1 MTDVCVANDMAEP
14 SLLPPGSGLQGLREE
29 IMVGTRRAQA
39 GLHRRGRIGS
49 SLFAIARHPD
59 RARQCDHP
67 EAKVREELLPTADT
81 SRGTRQ
87 GVIGRPEATL

>member
-1 MTDVCVANDMAEP
+1 M
-14 SLLPPGSGLQGLREE
+14 
-29 IMVGTRRAQA
+29 GTRRAQA
-39 GLHRRGRIGS
+39 GLHRRGRIGP

-59 RARQCDHP
+59 RARQCDH